1 MKKNFIY
8 ALVGCLAFSLAACSD
23 DPLDATS
30 KHVYEPDENPY
41 LKTDLAA
48 TISTSQEFPVQ
59 RIDVAQEI
67 KLADYADVFHAQ
79 LGMTVDEAVNAMS
92 NGSVVFYPINVNLG
106 QWMRNTAPTKGT
118 HGWHFNSAG
127 GLCDASSAA
136 YSVEFDAA
144 KKAVVVSCNP
154 NIPLGGPYTF
164 NVGFAIDNGYN
175 FDDHVRISN
184 SFVVTDPSKIV
195 TNVTLAAADWA
206 AGYIEFA
213 NYKDAIETCMGMTL
227 AEFNE
232 AANSNYDGPMAL
244 YLVDA
249 NGTWDPNWEAT
260 DAYYTANGLGYWLT
274 SKSTPVAWAGDDMTY
289 YIETYDGGIAFGR
302 ASGSAYNGKTIPVRF
317 VYTMKDDHS
326 RYIEFIVSVVM
337 E

>member
-23 DPLDATS
+23 DPLDATN
-30 KHVYEPDENPY
+30 KHVYGPDENPY
-41 LKTDLAA
+41 IKTNTAA
-48 TISTSQEFPVQ
+48 TISTSLEFPVQ
-59 RIDVAQEI
+59 RIDEAQMIYLSE
-67 KLADYADVFHAQ
+67 YADKFHSL
-79 LGMTVDEAVNAMS
+79 LGMTVDEAINGLS
-92 NGSVVFYPINVNLG
+92 SGSVVFYPMNMSSNV
-106 QWMRNTAPTKGT
+106 WMRTSTPTKGT
-118 HGWHFNSAG
+118 YGWHYNAAG
-127 GLCDASSAA
+127 GVCDASAAA

-144 KKAVVVSCNP
+144 KKAVVVTCNS
-154 NIPLGGPYTF
+154 NIALGAYSF

-175 FDDHVRISN
+175 FDDYVRISN
-184 SFVVTDPSKIV
+184 SFTVTDPSKIV
-195 TNVTLAAADWA
+195 ANVTLAAADWA
-206 AGYIEFA
+206 TGYIEFA

-244 YLVDA
+244 YLVDD